1 MGGSVAGIESDENG
15 NLTFSPE
22 KFALG
27 FLGGAMSSKS
37 IERLAKNPKAKAV
50 MERIYLK
57 KDIIPKMQQGKKVNT
72 QEVIKILENSPQKG
86 RDMVVIG
93 KENFTPEVVE
103 YILNSKGGSKKVAVD
118 ILPQEQAQKLGFK
131 YPKNVRRTID
141 KAEMIHALNRHGE
154 NGEISKAR
162 KQPPLTKEHLS
173 KWTQYAD
180 EADMQVFSKDDL
192 GQDVIVSG
200 KQING
205 HYVIV
210 ESIRKKQNELG
221 FKTMY
226 FERGDLKDNPAFDL
240 AVSKDTPSTQGY
252 KPELEQG

>member
-1 MGGSVAGIESDENG
+1 M
-15 NLTFSPE
+15 
-22 KFALG
+22 G

-37 IERLAKNPKAKAV
+37 IERLAKNPKARAV

-57 KDIIPKMQQGKKVNT
+57 KDIMPKMQQGKKVDT
-72 QEVIKILENSPQKG
+72 QEVIKILETSPQKG

-103 YILNSKGGSKKVAVD
+103 YILSAKGGSKKVAVD

-131 YPKNVRRTID
+131 YPQNVRRTID

-210 ESIRKKQNELG
+210 ESIRRKQNELG
-221 FKTMY
+221 FKSMY
-226 FERGDLKDNPAFDL
+226 FERGSLKDNPAFDL